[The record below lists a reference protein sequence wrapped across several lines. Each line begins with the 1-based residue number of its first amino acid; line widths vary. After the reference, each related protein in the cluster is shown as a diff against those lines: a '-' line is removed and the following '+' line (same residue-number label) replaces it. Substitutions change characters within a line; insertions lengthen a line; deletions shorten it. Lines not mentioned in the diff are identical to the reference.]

1 MNYQWWVGGILGCLL
16 LLWGMWGISSGGHES
31 HGMGDVRSIAEQPT
45 SQQAITPARGEKSKT
60 GGDLESRFARICTLS
75 QDKKNKILFFQELER
90 FCKEF
95 GVDSLPLVKAFLN
108 DPQWDVRCAT
118 LHAIALTDTGEAT
131 EILTEFIHDGGPIE
145 DSAQA
150 TIALGGMSS
159 PEVTHVLLQ
168 KLNGVTGKEL
178 KGCLLDTLT
187 DRPYD
192 QTSGFFAGYLASP
205 DVPDEEKGE
214 VISGLGF
221 HQTAP
226 IELIV
231 PFISNASEEIRMG
244 AYQAMASRSD
254 ATYGQMLMGR
264 LQVEQD
270 PAVRQ
275 KVYEAAGAQ
284 QDTLPYQ
291 MSAAASQ
298 ESDPVAKLRAE
309 RAWGMTVGRSQS
321 SQDQSVFG
329 AQAVPALVQEALN
342 NPDPGEQRTALQALA
357 FSRTDEARSALVK
370 ISQETTSQRLSK
382 VASDLAKQ
390 ITPKRK

>member
-1 MNYQWWVGGILGCLL
+1 
-16 LLWGMWGISSGGHES
+16 
-31 HGMGDVRSIAEQPT
+31 
-45 SQQAITPARGEKSKT
+45 
-60 GGDLESRFARICTLS
+60 
-75 QDKKNKILFFQELER
+75 
-90 FCKEF
+90 
-95 GVDSLPLVKAFLN
+95 
-108 DPQWDVRCAT
+108 
-118 LHAIALTDTGEAT
+118 
-131 EILTEFIHDGGPIE
+131 
-145 DSAQA
+145 
-150 TIALGGMSS
+150 
-159 PEVTHVLLQ
+159 
-168 KLNGVTGKEL
+168 
-178 KGCLLDTLT
+178 
-187 DRPYD
+187 
-192 QTSGFFAGYLASP
+192 
-205 DVPDEEKGE
+205 
-214 VISGLGF
+214 
-221 HQTAP
+221 
-226 IELIV
+226 
-231 PFISNASEEIRMG
+231 MG